1 MDDIPVPLPSTPTR
15 FMDRFRAFIRARQ
28 LAYRTEKTYCLWVRE
43 FIRFH
48 GKRHPESMGAVEVNQ
63 WLSHLANNRN
73 VAVNT
78 QKTALNGVVFMYHQ
92 FLGRELGELQFSR
105 VGTHERGI
113 SSPLDMA
120 ASGPG
125 F

>member
-1 MDDIPVPLPSTPTR
+1 
-15 FMDRFRAFIRARQ
+15 MDRFRAFIRARQ
-28 LAYRTEKTYCLWVRE
+28 LAYRTETTYCLWVRE

-78 QKTALNGVVFMYHQ
+78 QKTALNAVVFMYHQ

>member
-1 MDDIPVPLPSTPTR
+1 MRGFVVKAKPQRKSR
-15 FMDRFRAFIRARQ
+15 RRAC
-28 LAYRTEKTYCLWVRE
+28 TGE

-78 QKTALNGVVFMYHQ
+78 QKTALNAVVFMYHQ
-92 FLGRELGELQFSR
+92 FL
-105 VGTHERGI
+105 
-113 SSPLDMA
+113 A
-120 ASGPG
+120 ACRT
-125 F
+125 